1 MFPREEKLRHEQ
13 KERKNKKIGASI
25 YNVQQLMKRNAIDIE
40 PAEGRNLLH
49 I

>member
-1 MFPREEKLRHEQ
+1 MFLREQKLRHEQ
-13 KERKNKKIGASI
+13 KERKNKKTGASI
-25 YNVQQLMKRNAIDIE
+25 YSVQQLMKRNAIDRE